1 MDNNKGRLKE
11 RPKSNV
17 EMRKIDPKN
26 NSDLGIINGE
36 KIGSHAQGKNPDKTY
51 EWLNK

>member
-11 RPKSNV
+11 RPKSNA
-17 EMRKIDPKN
+17 EMRKIKPND
-26 NSDLGIINGE
+26 NSDLGIIDGE
-36 KIGSHAQGKNPDKTY
+36 KIGAHAQDKNPHKTY